1 MMKIAIPTNDK
12 ETLAARSGRAQWFLI
27 FDIEDKK
34 IINTTEESNNHEHHT
49 HGDDAAQTHTHSHA
63 DMVEL
68 LKDCDLMIT
77 KKVGPHF
84 GAELK
89 GANIKVEICQEDKI
103 EDVLKPYLE

>member
-1 MMKIAIPTNDK
+1 MKIAIPTNDK

-34 IINTTEESNNHEHHT
+34 IVNTTEESNNHEHHA
-49 HGDDAAQTHTHSHA
+49 HGEEHSHNHGHSHA
-63 DMVEL
+63 DMIEQ
-68 LKDCDLMIT
+68 LKDCDLVIT

-89 GANIKVEICQEDKI
+89 IANIEVKICQEDKI
-103 EDVLKPYLE
+103 EDVLKPYLA